1 MSLSLSLPLP
11 WGNPLSRASVLARFL
26 NLLNDN
32 GMSPLTLA
40 AYLGHEKM
48 FSHILE
54 CSKIV
59 HWTWGPV
66 SCSLYPLEGLDF
78 PPEPNFATG
87 TRLWAAEGLCPHSSR
102 QLRGCVR
109 TRAGS

>member
-1 MSLSLSLPLP
+1 MCRPVRGSPPCREL
-11 WGNPLSRASVLARFL
+11 NQFL
-26 NLLNDN
+26 NLLNND

-40 AYLGHEKM
+40 AHLGHKKM

-54 CSKIV
+54 RSKIV

-87 TRLWAAEGLCPHSSR
+87 GCTATTAATIPR
-102 QLRGCVR
+102 
-109 TRAGS
+109 